1 MFIADTDV
9 LIDYLRGRGPG
20 ASRVA
25 LELTHSLSTTVVTA
39 FELWSGAHGKR
50 QAAAIEA
57 LVAAMDILPLDA
69 AAARRAASVRREL
82 EVAGAT
88 IGMADSLIAGIAL
101 ERRAMLITRN
111 VRHFSRVT
119 GLKLATIGGGE
130 E

>member
-20 ASRVA
+20 AARIA
-25 LELTHSLSTTVVTA
+25 IELHHSLSTTVVTA
-39 FELWSGAHGKR
+39 FELWSGARGKR
-50 QAAAIEA
+50 QTDAVAA
-57 LVAAMDILPLDA
+57 LVAALDILPLDA

-82 EVAGAT
+82 EVAGTT

-111 VRHFSRVT
+111 VRHFSRVSA
-119 GLKLATIGGGE
+119 LKLASVTE
-130 E
+130 SDD